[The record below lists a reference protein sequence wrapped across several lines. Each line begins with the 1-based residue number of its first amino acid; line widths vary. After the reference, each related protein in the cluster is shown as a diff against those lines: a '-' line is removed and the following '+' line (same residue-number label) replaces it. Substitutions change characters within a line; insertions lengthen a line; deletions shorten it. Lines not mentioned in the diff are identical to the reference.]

1 MKRCLE
7 ECYYILFDNHE
18 DAIIL
23 KRQLGGV
30 GIDVRIS
37 PTPRV
42 LSVCCGVSLMFHKAS
57 FKAISDYIKNN
68 NCTYQSIQCIEQEFN
83 GERDKYL

>member
-1 MKRCLE
+1 MRRYLE

-23 KRQLGGV
+23 KKQLRKAD
-30 GIDVRIS
+30 IDVRIS

-42 LSVCCGVSLMFHKAS
+42 LSVCCGVSLMFHDES

-68 NCTYQSIQCIEQEFN
+68 NCTYQSIQCVEQEFN